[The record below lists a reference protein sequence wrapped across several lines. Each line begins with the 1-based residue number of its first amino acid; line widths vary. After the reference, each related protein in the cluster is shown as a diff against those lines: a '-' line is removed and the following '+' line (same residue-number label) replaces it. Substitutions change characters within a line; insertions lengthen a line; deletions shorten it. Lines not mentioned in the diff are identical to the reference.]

1 MNDEAYADAFLEK
14 EVKARFG
21 TTIEVRNMVVR
32 HLPVG
37 PAMWAHVFTAADGN
51 LYAFILGTKTMTL
64 GEVKRVLKRMGLRP
78 DKFYPPYGRDNY
90 FAKKAE
96 AKFKE
101 TYPGKPVSSDQ
112 DLMYY
117 KTLVPYSPAFV
128 SILEVPDSSIRGYDA
143 DTAGGWRVVKK
154 FDYNH

>member
-14 EVKARFG
+14 EIKARFG
-21 TTIEVRNMVVR
+21 VGIELGEMIVR
-32 HLPVG
+32 HLSVG
-37 PAMWAHVFTAADGN
+37 PAMWAHVFTAADSN
-51 LYAFILGTKTMTL
+51 MYAFILGTKTMTL
-64 GEVKRVLKRMGLRP
+64 GEVRRILKRMGLRA
-78 DKFYPPYGRDNY
+78 DKYYSPYGRDNY
-90 FAKKAE
+90 FANRAE

-101 TYPGKPVSSDQ
+101 TYPGKPISSDQ

-128 SILEVPDSSIRGYDA
+128 SILEVPDNRIRGYDA

-154 FDYNH
+154 LDA